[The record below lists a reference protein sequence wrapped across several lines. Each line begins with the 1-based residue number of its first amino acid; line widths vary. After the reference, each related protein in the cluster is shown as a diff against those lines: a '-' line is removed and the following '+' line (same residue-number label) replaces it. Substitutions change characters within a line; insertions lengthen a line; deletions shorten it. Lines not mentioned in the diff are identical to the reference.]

1 MFPKYDR
8 LVVEPIKSPKPKPDV
23 NSLVFGAEFTDHM
36 LSVEWT
42 AENGWSEPKITP
54 YQNLS
59 LAPSCSTLHYAL
71 EVSFTYFFQQYILV
85 IAMLFKW
92 YTMKYPSDK

>member
-8 LVVEPIKSPKPKPDV
+8 LVVEPVKSPKPKPDV

-71 EVSFTYFFQQYILV
+71 EVSFTYFFSTIHTGYCN
-85 IAMLFKW
+85 AF
-92 YTMKYPSDK
+92 

>member
-71 EVSFTYFFQQYILV
+71 EVSFSYFF
-85 IAMLFKW
+85 
-92 YTMKYPSDK
+92 